1 LDSALQ
7 PARVA
12 RKEPHVKT
20 FIASTSL
27 IRNRVLPVAYAATLA
42 LVFATSLSQPAQA
55 RDNGRDHDHH
65 HGINPPPVPAN
76 IKIPPGNSPFLL
88 GHAVGTQ
95 NYICLPAGTG
105 FQFRLFTPRATLFN
119 GIEKQLTTHY
129 FSPNPSEGGTV
140 RAAWEHSRDSS
151 IVWGRVVPGDSA
163 TVDPRSIDWLRVT
176 VTGVEEGPTGGDT
189 LTRTTFIHRVNTRGG
204 LAPTTGCT
212 SLADVGAQAFVP
224 YTADYIF
231 YTAY

>member
-1 LDSALQ
+1 LNTSTAPIRSIQRCLQ
-7 PARVA
+7 P
-12 RKEPHVKT
+12 
-20 FIASTSL
+20 L
-27 IRNRVLPVAYAATLA
+27 AYAATLA
-42 LVFATSLSQPAQA
+42 LLVAGSLSQPAHA
-55 RDNGRDHDHH
+55 RDHGYDNDHDHH

-76 IKIPPGNSPFLL
+76 IKVPPGNRPFLL

-95 NYICLPAGTG
+95 NYICLPSGTG

-119 GIEKQLTTHY
+119 GIEKQITTHY

-189 LTRTTFIHRVNTRGG
+189 LTRTSFIHRVNTHGG
-204 LAPTTGCT
+204 LAPSTGCS
-212 SLADVGAQAFVP
+212 SLADVGAQTFVP